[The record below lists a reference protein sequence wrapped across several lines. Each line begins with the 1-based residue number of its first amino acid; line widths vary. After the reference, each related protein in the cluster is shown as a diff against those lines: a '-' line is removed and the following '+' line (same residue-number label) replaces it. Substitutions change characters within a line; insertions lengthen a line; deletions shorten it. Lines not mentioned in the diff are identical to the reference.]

1 MQANTQMSQSQFQ
14 SMGVFTLL
22 RYSANPDTLLEIAS
36 KFSIGQLLL
45 SSRAQRLLIR
55 LLERQAK
62 RLLQPGDEL
71 RHLNVSLK
79 KKSNGDSCV
88 LLRRAKLGEA
98 DCTRQ
103 LKMLLHNGT
112 F

>member
-1 MQANTQMSQSQFQ
+1 MQANTQMSQSQ
-14 SMGVFTLL
+14 SIGVFTLL
-22 RYSANPDTLLEIAS
+22 RYSANLDTLLEIAS

-45 SSRAQRLLIR
+45 SARAQRLLIR

-62 RLLQPGDEL
+62 RLLQPGDEI
-71 RHLNVSLK
+71 RQLNVSLK
-79 KKSNGDSCV
+79 RKINGDSCV

-98 DCTRQ
+98 DCSRH
-103 LKMLLHNGT
+103 LKLLLRNGT